1 MATREENLKK
11 INEQLEKLSD
21 KELDQVAGG
30 NVEDTAYD
38 SRFLYERGLMDDW
51 HGVTATDLHWISY
64 SAAVD
69 EGWRKAGITCVTV
82 RGDNEYGSIESN
94 RYYLNGQQI
103 SRDEAWKFV
112 AERFQRIRD
121 CD

>member
-1 MATREENLKK
+1 MAKEILKDEILSDEE
-11 INEQLEKLSD
+11 LEK
-21 KELDQVAGG
+21 VAGG
-30 NVEDTAYD
+30 TTEDTAYD
-38 SRFLYERGLMDDW
+38 SRFLYERGLVDDW
-51 HGVTATDLHWISY
+51 HGETATDLHWVSY

-82 RGDNEYGSIESN
+82 HSDLERHEYDN

-112 AERFQRIRD
+112 AAKFPKIRD

>member
-1 MATREENLKK
+1 MAD
-11 INEQLEKLSD
+11 D
-21 KELDQVAGG
+21 KFADEMLTGEELDKVAGG
-30 NVEDTAYD
+30 TIEDTAYD

-51 HGVTATDLHWISY
+51 HGESHTSLYWESS

-69 EGWRKAGITCVTV
+69 EGWRKAGITCVTCRAV
-82 RGDNEYGSIESN
+82 GN